1 MSEHIGGGTGKI
13 WFSMLFG
20 FFLLVFGGAAS
31 LAYFGIGLPIPTGFL
46 MGNGLVVKILL
57 VVAGLLLL
65 IDSFKVR
72 TMMGATKFSAIIIG
86 LIMAFAGALPLLIDY
101 KLVEFLPFLATLSI
115 PNFVLSILLAVFGIF
130 LLMRTIQMYKAHAM
144 GFV

>member
-1 MSEHIGGGTGKI
+1 MSEHMGGGTGKI

-20 FFLLVFGGAAS
+20 LFLLIFGGAAT
-31 LAYFGIGLPIPTGFL
+31 LAFFGIFLPVPTGF
-46 MGNGLVVKILL
+46 MTALVVKILL
-57 VVAGLLLL
+57 IVAGLLLL

-72 TMMGATKFSAIIIG
+72 TMMGATKFSAILIG

-101 KLVEFLPFLATLSI
+101 KLVGFLPFLMNLSI
-115 PNFVLSILLAVFGIF
+115 PNFVLSILLAVYGLF
-130 LLMRTIQMYKAHAM
+130 LIVRAIQLYKSHAM